1 METMEMGTSELPR
14 TSLRDFL
21 RVLFKRKT
29 QILLF
34 FAVTFVTVAVGT
46 FVAKPT
52 YQAVAQ
58 ILVKLGRENIY
69 VPASGNSNPVINFNR
84 EEQIN
89 SEIEILKSRS
99 LAMEVLHELG
109 PETIYEDI
117 AKEPRTS
124 PKSPGGCAPPFCR
137 QKVAQGRR
145 LKKFCCKCR
154 KPWMFRGSKSPT

>member
-34 FAVTFVTVAVGT
+34 FAVTFITVAVGT

-69 VPASGNSNPVINFNR
+69 VPASGSSNPVINFNR

-99 LAMEVLHELG
+99 LATEVLHELG

-117 AKEPRTS
+117 AKG
-124 PKSPGGCAPPFCR
+124 PGGLRAAIFPSKASARTPAEKAFLQM
-137 QKVAQGRR
+137 QKALDVQGI
-145 LKKFCCKCR
+145 
-154 KPWMFRGSKSPT
+154 KSPT

>member
-1 METMEMGTSELPR
+1 MEQMEMATNELPR
-14 TSLRDFL
+14 TSMRDFL
-21 RVLFKRKT
+21 RVLFKRKN

-34 FAVTFVTVAVGT
+34 FVATFVTVAIAT
-46 FVAKPT
+46 FVVKPT
-52 YQAVAQ
+52 YQATAQ

-69 VPASGNSNPVINFNR
+69 MPASGSSSPVMNFNN

-117 AKEPRTS
+117 AKG
-124 PKSPGGCAPPFCR
+124 PGGLRAAILP
-137 QKVAQGRR
+137 
-145 LKKFCCKCR
+145 
-154 KPWMFRGSKSPT
+154 SKSSARTPAETALLKMQKALDVQ